1 MNYLLRK
8 QETPR
13 LKFRSIVPEDYDH
26 WLPFF
31 QHPSSFKHWIA
42 PSQSPEEACQE
53 WFDRQSQRYLN
64 NEGGMNAL
72 IEKSSERLVGYCGL
86 LVQYV
91 DGITELEIGYS
102 LLPNFRE
109 KGYAT
114 EASRRCRDFAFENNL
129 TESLISIISI
139 TNVASVNVAI
149 KNGMKPDKK
158 TVYKDVD
165 VNIFRISRM
174 EWMRI
179 STLGG

>member
-1 MNYLLRK
+1 MNYLLK
-8 QETPR
+8 NQETPR
-13 LKFRSIVPEDYDH
+13 LKFRPIATEDYDQ

-31 QHPSSFKHWIA
+31 QHPSSFKHWVA
-42 PSQSPEEACQE
+42 PKQSPEEACKE
-53 WFDRQSQRYLN
+53 WFARQTQRYDN

-72 IEKSSERLVGYCGL
+72 IEKSSGRLAGYCGL
-86 LVQYV
+86 LVQHV
-91 DGITELEIGYS
+91 DGITELEVGYS

-114 EASRRCRDFAFENNL
+114 EASKRCRNFAFENNL

-149 KNGMKPDKK
+149 KNGMKPHKK
-158 TVYKDVD
+158 TVYKEVD

-174 EWMRI
+174 EWTQII
-179 STLGG
+179 SFGG